1 MKWVTR
7 ENANVDRVA
16 CPWLIRHFVDEQ
28 AEFLFVPRDEVM
40 KTAEREGAIPY
51 DVPGVKLGHGPGRC
65 TFETILDEYDLTS
78 DSALRELGKIV
89 HAADVPADSNVAVE
103 GAGLRAIAQG
113 FALVHGLDDHK
124 KLALEFPMYDA
135 LYSWCR
141 EENKKQE

>member
-28 AEFLFVPRDEVM
+28 AEFLFVPRDEVL

-65 TFETILDEYDLTS
+65 TFETILDEYGLGS
-78 DSALRELGKIV
+78 DVALRELGKIV
-89 HAADVPADSNVAVE
+89 HAADVPSDSNVAAE

-113 FALVHGLDDHK
+113 FALVYGLDDHK

-141 EENKKQE
+141 EGSDKRE